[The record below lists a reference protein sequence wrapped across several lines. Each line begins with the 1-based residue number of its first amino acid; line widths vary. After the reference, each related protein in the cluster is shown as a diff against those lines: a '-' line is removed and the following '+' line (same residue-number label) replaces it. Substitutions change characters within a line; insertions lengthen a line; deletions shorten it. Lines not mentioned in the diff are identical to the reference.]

1 MRPIPPP
8 LLSLVKTHPGPETSG
23 YTRSGYRRPSRV
35 GACTRWNQR
44 TDSCAMFRLL
54 VFILTFGA
62 RAAGAVFLARTDL
75 LIEILARCL

>member
-1 MRPIPPP
+1 
-8 LLSLVKTHPGPETSG
+8 
-23 YTRSGYRRPSRV
+23 
-35 GACTRWNQR
+35 
-44 TDSCAMFRLL
+44 MFRLL